1 MNEQETRGERI
12 TYFSTNERLVRTDL
26 DAAILRE
33 RAALEQASR
42 ARESTAAMAERLQAT
57 EARIEELGLL
67 LIEAEA
73 RAAEL
78 ERRLFELGLEG
89 SEFKQ
94 RLEFER
100 DSARLAFEQKEKDSF
115 FLAAEVKQWQAHAAR
130 LETELKRIRNEADE
144 ASGRNDDCVDFACG
158 LSKDIDSIFSAAPAA
173 WRKEEQ

>member
-115 FLAAEVKQWQAHAAR
+115 FL
-130 LETELKRIRNEADE
+130 
-144 ASGRNDDCVDFACG
+144 
-158 LSKDIDSIFSAAPAA
+158 
-173 WRKEEQ
+173 